1 MQSIKLSLLGDPS
14 LQLSYPKY
22 DIVVDSIDTLRATGK
37 KKITGKIIN
46 INNELVS
53 SYNGNI
59 YITIYDKISSKYTL
73 GDESDPYM
81 FKEWDNI
88 IYKGISS
95 ISNGEFDF
103 EFIVPKNI
111 KYTLGT
117 GKISMYAIDTL
128 NYDEALSYSNF
139 LIGGTSE
146 NNLKDNSPPD
156 IDIFIDSYNFKSGQT
171 VSKNPLLIVDLFDL
185 NGINIT
191 NTNTFHTMRAIVD
204 DSIIIALDNYFT
216 NNIDDYQRVLLNY
229 H

>member
-1 MQSIKLSLLGDPS
+1 MSGAINRNFSLLGDPS

-146 NNLKDNSPPD
+146 NNLKDNSQVKQFQK
-156 IDIFIDSYNFKSGQT
+156 IHY
-171 VSKNPLLIVDLFDL
+171 
-185 NGINIT
+185 
-191 NTNTFHTMRAIVD
+191 
-204 DSIIIALDNYFT
+204 
-216 NNIDDYQRVLLNY
+216 
-229 H
+229 